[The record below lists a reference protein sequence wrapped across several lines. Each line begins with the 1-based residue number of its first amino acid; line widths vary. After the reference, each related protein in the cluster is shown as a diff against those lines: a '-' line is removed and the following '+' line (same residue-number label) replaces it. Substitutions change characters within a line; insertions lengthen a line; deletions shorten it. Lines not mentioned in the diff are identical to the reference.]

1 MAPPRDRR
9 PGFSRRAQY
18 GVFFG
23 YILAVAGGVVGAVL
37 LALSL
42 LNPTAFS
49 AARAGVAEV
58 TAPVSSAVA
67 LAVDSVSGIPD
78 AIASWWDVHGK
89 NAALTAQAARA
100 RPALV
105 AGHLAQLENARL
117 RRLLAVRDLDP
128 AVVVT
133 ARIVSSSATST
144 RRYGL
149 LNAGTWQGVREGQP
163 VLGPEGLVGRVLE
176 VGPNTAR
183 LLPWTTVMA
192 GSLLTV
198 LPIGATLSLLPPCGL
213 LVLLSW
219 RLLAPFAIRLWAP
232 AALGLFD
239 DIVSGQPIGSAVLLW
254 TLAYFLVSA
263 MEARS
268 GLRDFWQNWAI
279 AAAAIALCLIGGRLI
294 ATPLAAHVEVALAV
308 QIALSVLIFPAVAF
322 LIGRI
327 DARRAR

>member
-23 YILAVAGGVVGAVL
+23 YILAIAGGVVGAVL

-42 LNPTAFS
+42 LNPTGFS
-49 AARAGVAEV
+49 AARAAVAEV
-58 TAPVSSAVA
+58 TAPMSSAVA
-67 LAVDSVSGIPD
+67 VAVDSVSGIPD

-89 NAALTAQAARA
+89 NAELTAQASRT

-149 LNAGTWQGVREGQP
+149 LNAGSWQGVREGQP

-176 VGPNTAR
+176 TGPNTAR
-183 LLPWTTVMA
+183 VL
-192 GSLLTV
+192 LLTDPQSIVPVRRLRDGLPALAAGRGDGLVDIRVIDTDDAHFKVGDLFVTSGSGGIFGPGV
-198 LPIGATLSLLPPCGL
+198 LVARALRGGPETAP
-213 LVLLSW
+213 
-219 RLLAPFAIRLWAP
+219 AKPFARPDSL
-232 AALGLFD
+232 
-239 DIVSGQPIGSAVLLW
+239 DIVSVRRIYSPPLLPARAAVP
-254 TLAYFLVSA
+254 
-263 MEARS
+263 
-268 GLRDFWQNWAI
+268 G
-279 AAAAIALCLIGGRLI
+279 AAPLPSPI
-294 ATPLAAHVEVALAV
+294 ATP
-308 QIALSVLIFPAVAF
+308 PAP
-322 LIGRI
+322 
-327 DARRAR
+327 